1 MQVYLVCLHDEYEGI
16 QDILAVYSERRMA
29 EEFIADYNKNDSSK
43 AARSEEL
50 RKMSDSNYFAELE
63 KIGILPGTKECME
76 YPWEKAEE
84 IEEAFRQSL
93 SEDDRECMGYFV
105 KSTTETLIISE
116 RELQ

>member
-1 MQVYLVCLHDEYEGI
+1 MQVYLVCLHHEYEGI

-29 EEFIADYNKNDSSK
+29 EEFIADFNKNDSSK

-50 RKMSDSNYFAELE
+50 RKMSDEHYFGELA
-63 KIGILPGTKECME
+63 KLGILPGTKECMD

-84 IEEAFRQSL
+84 IEEAFRSTL
-93 SEDDRECMGYFV
+93 SEEDRECMSYFA
-105 KSTTETLIISE
+105 KSATETLIISE

>member
-1 MQVYLVCLHDEYEGI
+1 MKVYLVSVHHEYEGI

-29 EEFIADYNKNDSSK
+29 EEFIEEYNKNDSTK

-50 RKMSDSNYFAELE
+50 RKMSDVHYFGELA
-63 KIGILPGTKECME
+63 KMGILAGTKECME

-84 IEEAFRQSL
+84 IEEAFRSTL
-93 SEDDRECMGYFV
+93 SEEDRETMSYFA
-105 KSTTETLIISE
+105 KSAMETLIVME